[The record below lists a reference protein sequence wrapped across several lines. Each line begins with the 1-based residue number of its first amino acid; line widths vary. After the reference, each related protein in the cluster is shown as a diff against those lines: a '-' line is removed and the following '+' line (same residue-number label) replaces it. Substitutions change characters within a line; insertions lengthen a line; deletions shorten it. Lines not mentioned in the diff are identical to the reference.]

1 MLSLWSADCVEHVV
15 NNFTAVSDEDRRQKA
30 IEIARQWSRGEIKVG
45 VAQKVTVA
53 AHACAREIIRR
64 LRIKQQPSPSP
75 EPPVIPRPQLTLQ
88 NTASVEPTTPS
99 RPSRHSGIQSAT
111 NVIGN

>member
-45 VAQKVTVA
+45 VAQKAAVATADFAEHSLGGDNYAIKAVA
-53 AHACAREIIRR
+53 ALGNSKHDERIWQLQQLPREIRE
-64 LRIKQQPSPSP
+64 LVPCALSQ
-75 EPPVIPRPQLTLQ
+75 V
-88 NTASVEPTTPS
+88 
-99 RPSRHSGIQSAT
+99 
-111 NVIGN
+111 